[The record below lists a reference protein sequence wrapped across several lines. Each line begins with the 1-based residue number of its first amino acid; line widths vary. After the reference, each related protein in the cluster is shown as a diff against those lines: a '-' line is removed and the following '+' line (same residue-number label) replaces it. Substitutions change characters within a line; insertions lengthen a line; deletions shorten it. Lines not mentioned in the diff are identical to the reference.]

1 MDVAAD
7 PQQRRPWFL
16 IRTVATK
23 LALIIALVGATG
35 GVVAMIIVWS
45 AARDART
52 TARAVGTMQES
63 ALQTAGHQAELLHAT
78 SRQLAEA
85 VAAAHAAQDGF
96 RRQVTAFKSVLL
108 RGARPDQ
115 DKLFRSQMEQA
126 EAAVVQAMA
135 RLGRLTSA
143 DADLT
148 RLVKKFSEEHGK
160 LGRSYRNA
168 LGVLEMG
175 ETRQDGLKAAD
186 DYMVGREDAPIAL
199 LDQLVAVAGT
209 RAETRLAEVVA
220 EGRRT
225 LATEAEAEAERLR
238 LEAAMAA
245 SLRSNLAL
253 GLAGL
258 LAVVAMT
265 ILVMWLVRRGMR
277 PLHATV
283 EVLDAVAGGDYARR
297 VQATGQDE
305 FGHMARSLNRTVDTL
320 ASQRQLMQSNAAV
333 LDGSSG
339 TLIASSTRMAEL
351 SHSTAERL
359 QAVGEATRQV
369 TDGMVS
375 AAASTE
381 QMSGS
386 IAEITRSASEA
397 AGRARDVVGRAGLAA
412 QEVQALAAMGQRV
425 QAIAVAIGEIAD
437 QTALLSLNAAIEAAH
452 AGSAGRGFAVVA
464 GEIRSLSASTAQA
477 VAGIRNEVAE
487 VSRRCSAAVAAFAE
501 LAEQVRGIEQGQT
514 SIAAAI
520 EQQSAATRAIATQVA
535 EAAAAAGRIS
545 VTLAEVTSASESTR
559 AGAETTAAAANEL
572 SVMAGTL
579 HRLVVDQGSSLAGPA
594 HAGPPPPAREHHP
607 HGAAAR
613 RI

>member
-1 MDVAAD
+1 MDVVSAS
-7 PQQRRPWFL
+7 PQRRPRYL

-35 GVVAMIIVWS
+35 GAVALAIIWS

-52 TARAVGTMQES
+52 TAAAVHTMQEA
-63 ALQTAGHQAELLHAT
+63 ALRTAGDQAGRLHRT
-78 SRQLAEA
+78 SRELAEA
-85 VAAAHAAQDGF
+85 VAAVHAAQDGF

-115 DKLFRSQMEQA
+115 DKVFRGQMEQA

-135 RLGRLTSA
+135 RLAQLTAA
-143 DADLT
+143 DPDLAK
-148 RLVKKFSEEHGK
+148 LCKKFSEEHRK

-175 ETRQDGLKAAD
+175 ETRQEGLKAAD

-199 LDQLVAVAGT
+199 LDQLVAAAGA
-209 RAETRLAEVVA
+209 RAETRLAAVVA

-225 LATEAEAEAERLR
+225 LAAEAEAERQR

-245 SLRSNLAL
+245 SLRFNLAL

-258 LAVVAMT
+258 LAVVTMT
-265 ILVMWLVRRGMR
+265 ILVVWLVRRGMR

-283 EVLDAVAGGDYARR
+283 QVLDAVAGGDYARR
-297 VQATGQDE
+297 VKETGHDE
-305 FGHMARSLNRTVDTL
+305 FGHMARSLNRTVETL
-320 ASQRQLMQSNAAV
+320 ASQRQVMQSNAAV

-351 SHSTAERL
+351 SHSTASRL
-359 QAVGEATRQV
+359 QEVGEAARQV

-375 AAASTE
+375 VAASTE
-381 QMSGS
+381 QMSCG
-386 IAEITRSASEA
+386 IGEITRSASEA
-397 AGRARDVVGRAGLAA
+397 AGRAREVVGRAGLAA
-412 QEVQALAAMGQRV
+412 QEVRALEAMGQRV
-425 QAIAVAIGEIAD
+425 QAIAVTIGEIAD
-437 QTALLSLNAAIEAAH
+437 QTALLALNAAIEAAH
-452 AGSAGRGFAVVA
+452 AGAAGRGFAVVA
-464 GEIRSLSASTAQA
+464 GEIRALSTSTAQA
-477 VAGIRNEVAE
+477 VAGIRDEVAE

-501 LAEQVRGIEQGQT
+501 LAEQVRGIEQGQS

-520 EQQSAATRAIATQVA
+520 EQQSAATRAIAAQVA

-545 VTLAEVTSASESTR
+545 ATLAEVTAASESTR

-579 HRLVVDQGSSLAGPA
+579 HRLVADQRSSAAGQA
-594 HAGPPPPAREHHP
+594 HPGALPLPREHHP

-613 RI
+613 RP

>member
-1 MDVAAD
+1 MDSAAD

-35 GVVAMIIVWS
+35 GLVAMTIVWS

-52 TARAVGTMQES
+52 TASAVHTMQES
-63 ALQTAGHQAELLHAT
+63 ALQTAGRQAETLHRT
-78 SRQLAEA
+78 SRELAEA

-115 DKLFRSQMEQA
+115 DKLFRTQFEQA

-135 RLGRLTSA
+135 RLGQSTAA
-143 DADLT
+143 DAELSK
-148 RLVKKFSEEHGK
+148 LVRKFSDEHRK

-175 ETRQDGLKAAD
+175 ETRQEGLKAAD

-199 LDQLVAVAGT
+199 LDQLVALAGA
-209 RAETRLAEVVA
+209 RAETRLAEALA
-220 EGRRT
+220 EGRRA
-225 LATEAEAEAERLR
+225 LAADAEGERLR

-245 SLRSNLAL
+245 SLRSNLVL
-253 GLAGL
+253 SLVGL
-258 LAVVAMT
+258 LAVIAMT
-265 ILVMWLVRRGMR
+265 LLVVWLVRRGMR

-283 EVLDAVAGGDYARR
+283 QVLDAVAGGDYARR
-297 VQATGQDE
+297 VQASGQDE
-305 FGHMARSLNRTVDTL
+305 FGHMARSLNRTVETL
-320 ASQRQLMQSNAAV
+320 ASQRQVMQSNAAV

-339 TLIASSTRMAEL
+339 TLIASSARMAEL

-359 QAVGEATRQV
+359 RSVGEATRQV

-375 AAASTE
+375 VAASTE
-381 QMSGS
+381 QMSSS
-386 IAEITRSASEA
+386 IGEITRSATEA
-397 AGRARDVVGRAGLAA
+397 AGRAREVVGRAGLAA
-412 QEVQALAAMGQRV
+412 EEVRALEAMGQRV
-425 QAIAVAIGEIAD
+425 QAIAVTIGEIAD

-452 AGSAGRGFAVVA
+452 AGAAGRGFAVVA
-464 GEIRSLSASTAQA
+464 GEIRALSASTAQA

-487 VSRRCSAAVAAFAE
+487 VSRRCTAAVAAFAE
-501 LAEQVRGIEQGQT
+501 LAEQVRGIEQGQS

-545 VTLAEVTSASESTR
+545 ATLAEVTAASESTR

-579 HRLVVDQGSSLAGPA
+579 HRLVADQGSSPAGPA
-594 HAGPPPPAREHHP
+594 RTLPPAPEHHP
-607 HGAAAR
+607 HGTAAR
-613 RI
+613 RR

>member
-1 MDVAAD
+1 MNPAAD
-7 PQQRRPWFL
+7 PPQRRPWFL

-35 GVVAMIIVWS
+35 GAVALAIIWS

-52 TARAVGTMQES
+52 IAAAVRSMQES
-63 ALQTAGHQAELLHAT
+63 ALRTAGGQAGRLHRT
-78 SRQLAEA
+78 SRELAEA

-96 RRQVTAFKSVLL
+96 RRQVGAFKSVLL

-115 DKLFRSQMEQA
+115 DLFFRGQFEQA
-126 EAAVVQAMA
+126 EAAVVQAMT
-135 RLGRLTSA
+135 RLGQLTAA
-143 DADLT
+143 DAELAK
-148 RLVKKFSEEHGK
+148 LGKKFSEEHRK

-168 LGVLEMG
+168 WGVLEMG
-175 ETRQDGLKAAD
+175 ETRQEGLKAAD

-199 LDQLVAVAGT
+199 LDQLVAAAGA
-209 RAETRLAEVVA
+209 RAETRLAEVLA

-225 LATEAEAEAERLR
+225 LATEAEAERLR

-265 ILVMWLVRRGMR
+265 ILVVWLVRRGMR

-339 TLIASSTRMAEL
+339 TLIASSARMAEL

-369 TDGMVS
+369 ADGMVS

-386 IAEITRSASEA
+386 IGEITRSASEA
-397 AGRARDVVGRAGLAA
+397 AGRARDAVGRAGLAA

-425 QAIAVAIGEIAD
+425 QAIAVTIGEIAD
-437 QTALLSLNAAIEAAH
+437 QTALLSLNAAIESAH
-452 AGSAGRGFAVVA
+452 AGAAGRGFAVVA

-501 LAEQVRGIEQGQT
+501 LAEQVRGIEQGQS

-520 EQQSAATRAIATQVA
+520 EQQSAATRAIASQVA

-545 VTLAEVTSASESTR
+545 ATLAEITTASESTR

-579 HRLVVDQGSSLAGPA
+579 HRLVVDRGSSLAGPA
-594 HAGPPPPAREHHP
+594 HAGPPSPAREHHP
-607 HGAAAR
+607 RGMVAWR
-613 RI
+613 S